1 MGISRKARSEHFYSG
16 LPQKA
21 DIRAVVGSRRDPAMA
36 GGIFCPDGRRQWRLP
51 GQDLFGRTGQS
62 PGGQG
67 GEVVLTALV
76 EFQRGCARNFC
87 SSISTD
93 HSGNNVELGGELLLA
108 RGPLAQ
114 SDCDHGCIH

>member
-1 MGISRKARSEHFYSG
+1 MAPPGTRSVWQDRPVSR
-16 LPQKA
+16 
-21 DIRAVVGSRRDPAMA
+21 
-36 GGIFCPDGRRQWRLP
+36 
-51 GQDLFGRTGQS
+51 
-62 PGGQG
+62 GQG